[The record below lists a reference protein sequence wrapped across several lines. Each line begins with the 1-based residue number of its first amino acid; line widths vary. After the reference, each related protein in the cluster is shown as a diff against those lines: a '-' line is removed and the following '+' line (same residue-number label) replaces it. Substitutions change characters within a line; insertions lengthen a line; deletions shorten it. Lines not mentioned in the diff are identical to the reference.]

1 MGGKMGSKSQK
12 MYCGAKC
19 LFLNLTGVFSFLGL
33 LGCAA
38 AGALYIFMVEETED
52 ILQLIALVGTAMCL
66 FTLVINATIMCNCL
80 CCSSGNEK
88 KRRVWFTLFFLL
100 TAAVAVLQVIED
112 PKETSLAACEEIQ
125 CPAAESVTP
134 TDCPDDEDQVY
145 KSCLADNAN
154 RDNVDDSNRVFIM
167 SGMIASRMARAYAA
181 SLITQKNAPS
191 TNTRK
196 RTSIATV
203 TAPSNYSSLRGF
215 WLWRRWFSVPGD
227 RSHTSW
233 PSCAAVTRPKRRI
246 PNKITQIN
254 FERVLVGPQ
263 FHKRSLALV
272 PESHRKEVVPIGL
285 DTTSVLF
292 VQEVKS
298 YSYMSSKRRS
308 RGFIRASLP
317 DSPFAFKIEVK
328 RTP

>member
-1 MGGKMGSKSQK
+1 MGGKVSSKSQK

-125 CPAAESVTP
+125 CPSAESVTP

-154 RDNVDDSNRVFIM
+154 RDNVDDSNRVFM
-167 SGMIASRMARAYAA
+167 HVWDDCFEDGKSLCRVFDTAEKCSKYKYKKEDEYCDGHSALELFEFAWLLVVATMVLCAWGSFSYLMAFVCCGDTPKEENPEQNYANQ
-181 SLITQKNAPS
+181 L
-191 TNTRK
+191 
-196 RTSIATV
+196 
-203 TAPSNYSSLRGF
+203 
-215 WLWRRWFSVPGD
+215 
-227 RSHTSW
+227 
-233 PSCAAVTRPKRRI
+233 
-246 PNKITQIN
+246 
-254 FERVLVGPQ
+254 
-263 FHKRSLALV
+263 
-272 PESHRKEVVPIGL
+272 
-285 DTTSVLF
+285 
-292 VQEVKS
+292 
-298 YSYMSSKRRS
+298 
-308 RGFIRASLP
+308 
-317 DSPFAFKIEVK
+317 
-328 RTP
+328 